1 MGNIFVQISCGK
13 WGTET
18 SSRLLFFFFLKKKRS
33 FIWVKNEWSAA
44 YFQFILIALNLAYN
58 KSKLH
63 KTLDYWSRDI
73 LKFDILEEGP
83 EIVSLPKFEY
93 DLSRKFCLVLGSINW
108 TNSIAWLPLLLEV
121 HVNMCIAIVC

>member
-1 MGNIFVQISCGK
+1 MKYIFVQKSCGK

-18 SSRLLFFFFLKKKRS
+18 SSRLLFFFFKKKS
-33 FIWVKNEWSAA
+33 FIWVKNEWPAA

-58 KSKLH
+58 KSKQH
-63 KTLDYWSRDI
+63 KNLGYWSRDI

-93 DLSRKFCLVLGSINW
+93 DLSRKSFLVLDSINW

-121 HVNMCIAIVC
+121 HVNMCTAIVC